1 MSNTTYSQKWV
12 NAIEKLSVANDFE
25 GFTQLYPEALNAVS
39 EVHALKVLVQHGNI
53 PMVKFALTTSQ
64 ELTHMD
70 LSAVVHKGAAARQVQ
85 ATSLVLEWC
94 KTHNIFV
101 PPHPYLFKLAMGAVH
116 GNCVPLLE
124 RYWPDIQKMRKEHLN
139 NIYMTAGN
147 CDAVECM
154 EFMRPVL
161 KYADHLHSGMVR
173 QTARLNKSR
182 AMVYLLR
189 NPPEFFNTKREAGDV
204 LLMLIENDRYKSD
217 DALKTVQALFEFVT
231 ASEFLQRF
239 KERFKPSVLRAID
252 ELYIGHQKNILQ
264 AALKGGNR
272 QVSIVRKM

>member
-12 NAIEKLSVANDFE
+12 NAIEKLSASNDFE

-94 KTHNIFV
+94 KTHNTFV

-154 EFMRPVL
+154 EFIQPRL

-173 QTARLNKSR
+173 QTARLNKHR

-189 NPPEFFNTKREAGDV
+189 NPPEFFNAKREAGDV
-204 LLMLIENDRYKSD
+204 LIMLIEHDH
-217 DALKTVQALFEFVT
+217 LKTNETLKTLQALFEFVS
-231 ASEFLQRF
+231 AAEFVQRF
-239 KERFKPSVLRAID
+239 SQRLKPSVLRTID
-252 ELYIGHQKNILQ
+252 ELHTGYQKNILQ
-264 AALKGGNR
+264 AAVKESSPHSG
-272 QVSIVRKM
+272 IARKM

>member
-1 MSNTTYSQKWV
+1 MNNTYSQKWV
-12 NAIEKLSVANDFE
+12 NSIEKLAIANDFK
-25 GFTQLYPEALNAVS
+25 GFAQLYPEALNAVS
-39 EVHALKVLVQHGNI
+39 EVHALKVLVQHGNV
-53 PMVKFALTTSQ
+53 PMVEFALATSQ
-64 ELTHMD
+64 ELPHMD
-70 LSAVVHKGAAARQVQ
+70 LSAVIQKGAAASQIQ
-85 ATSLVLEWC
+85 TTSLLLEWC
-94 KTHNIFV
+94 KKHNTFV
-101 PPHPYLFKLAMGAVH
+101 SPQPYLFKLAMGAVH
-116 GNCVPLLE
+116 GNCVTLLE
-124 RYWPDIQKMRKEHLN
+124 RYWPDIKKMRKEFLN

-154 EFMRPVL
+154 EFMRPGL

-173 QTARLNKSR
+173 QTARLNKPR

-204 LLMLIENDRYKSD
+204 LLMLIENERYKTD

-231 ASEFLQRF
+231 ASEFVQRF

-264 AALKGGNR
+264 AAVKGSAH